1 MYSHRRFAFESGARA
16 RISAGPFRNE
26 RLDIDVQRRINETK
40 SLTTEASHLLVT
52 NVPKTVKLRV
62 LLADDHQLV
71 RDALRLM
78 LELEPDIEVVA
89 QATTGTDVPRLARQ
103 MKVDVVCM
111 DIAMPGMNGIETT
124 ERLLASCPDI
134 KVVGLSAYVDQ
145 RFILDM
151 LQAGATGYVTKA
163 DAGEELLRAIR
174 AVCRHQTYLCPA
186 AAAAVTGA
194 MLGNAPRGGIRNGQ
208 LGARERQVL
217 QLVAEG
223 HTSPGIAQILHIAPS
238 TVEVHRRN
246 LMRKLNLH
254 NVAELTTY
262 ALGCGL
268 VGGQPVNEHLPTEM
282 RAEEP

>member
-1 MYSHRRFAFESGARA
+1 MAM
-16 RISAGPFRNE
+16 
-26 RLDIDVQRRINETK
+26 
-40 SLTTEASHLLVT
+40 
-52 NVPKTVKLRV
+52 KLRV

-78 LELEPDIEVVA
+78 LEMEADIEVVA
-89 QATTGTDVPRLARQ
+89 LATNGTEVPRLAKQ
-103 MKVDVVCM
+103 MNVDVVCM

-134 KVVGLSAYVDQ
+134 KVIGLSAYVDP

-151 LQAGATGYVTKA
+151 LQAGAVGYVTKA
-163 DAGEELLRAIR
+163 DAGDELLRAVR
-174 AVCRHQTYLCPA
+174 AASRNQTYLCPA

-194 MLGNAPRGGIRNGQ
+194 MRGNNPQPSRVRNAQ
-208 LGARERQVL
+208 LSARERQVL
-217 QLVAEG
+217 QMVAEG
-223 HTSPGIAQILHIAPS
+223 HTSPGIAQMLHIAPS

-246 LMRKLNLH
+246 LMRKLDLH

-268 VGGQPVNEHLPTEM
+268 VGGQPSPDSQ
-282 RAEEP
+282 